1 MSHEMSKKHQEQ
13 VAEKTAILVN
23 HAFRMGIQSERNR
36 IIELI
41 TERSNAT
48 GREELIEL
56 IKGEEKN
63 D

>member
-1 MSHEMSKKHQEQ
+1 MSHEMSRKHQEQ